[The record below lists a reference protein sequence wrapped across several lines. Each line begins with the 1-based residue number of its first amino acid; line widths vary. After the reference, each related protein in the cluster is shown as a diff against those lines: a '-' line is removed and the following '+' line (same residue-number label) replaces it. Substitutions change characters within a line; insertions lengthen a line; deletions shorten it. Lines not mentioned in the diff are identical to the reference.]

1 MKKEEQQLL
10 DWQDKIEGIKTRI
23 TELRTKSDM
32 LEKQLKD
39 EGIKDISKA
48 AKFIEELEDEVAEI
62 AEKIKSSIKEIEEEF
77 ELSVED

>member
-10 DWQDKIEGIKTRI
+10 DWQEKIEGIKTRI

-39 EGIKDISKA
+39 EGIKDISKTA
-48 AKFIEELEDEVAEI
+48 EFIEALEDEVAEI
-62 AEKIKSSIKEIEEEF
+62 AEKITSSIKEIEEEF
-77 ELSVED
+77 ELGEEA

>member
-10 DWQDKIEGIKTRI
+10 DWQEKIEGIKTRI

-48 AKFIEELEDEVAEI
+48 AEFIEELEDEVAEI
-62 AEKIKSSIKEIEEEF
+62 AKKIKSSIKEIEEEF
-77 ELSVED
+77 ELSAED

>member
-10 DWQDKIEGIKTRI
+10 DWQEKIEGIKTRI

-48 AKFIEELEDEVAEI
+48 AEFIEELEDEVAEI

-77 ELSVED
+77 ELSAED

>member
-10 DWQDKIEGIKTRI
+10 DWQEKIEGIKTRI

-48 AKFIEELEDEVAEI
+48 AEFIEGLEEDVAKI
-62 AEKIKSSIKEIEEEF
+62 ADKITSSITEIEEEF
-77 ELSVED
+77 ELSVGV

>member
-10 DWQDKIEGIKTRI
+10 DWQEKIEGIKTRI

-39 EGIKDISKA
+39 EGVKDISKA

-62 AEKIKSSIKEIEEEF
+62 AKKIKSSIKEIEEEF

>member
-39 EGIKDISKA
+39 EGVKDISKA
-48 AKFIEELEDEVAEI
+48 AEFIEELEDEVAEI
-62 AEKIKSSIKEIEEEF
+62 AKKIKSSIKEIEEEF
-77 ELSVED
+77 ELSAED

>member
-1 MKKEEQQLL
+1 
-10 DWQDKIEGIKTRI
+10 
-23 TELRTKSDM
+23 M

-48 AKFIEELEDEVAEI
+48 AEFIEELEDEVAEI

>member
-10 DWQDKIEGIKTRI
+10 DWQEKIEGIKTRI

-48 AKFIEELEDEVAEI
+48 AEFIEALEDKVAEI
-62 AEKIKSSIKEIEEEF
+62 ADKIASSIKEIEDEF
-77 ELSVED
+77 ELS

>member
-10 DWQDKIEGIKTRI
+10 DWQEKIEGIKTRI

-48 AKFIEELEDEVAEI
+48 AEFIEELEDEVAEI

>member
-10 DWQDKIEGIKTRI
+10 DWQEKIEGIKTRI

-48 AKFIEELEDEVAEI
+48 AEFIEALEDEVAEI
-62 AEKIKSSIKEIEEEF
+62 ADKITSSIKEIEEEF
-77 ELSVED
+77 ELSAEE